1 MSILLT
7 TLFRMIA
14 SRQPEISLG
23 KTSHQ
28 WYVADSS
35 TIEWISFCGIQKT
48 SKTSLAEKT
57 TPLTLAGTIGW
68 FDRVAVKRKLHYLGK
83 I

>member
-7 TLFRMIA
+7 TLIRMIA
-14 SRQPEISLG
+14 SRQLEILLG

-35 TIEWISFCGIQKT
+35 TVEWISFCGIQKNFENFSYGEGYSIDAGRANRSVLT
-48 SKTSLAEKT
+48 VLPLSGSYT
-57 TPLTLAGTIGW
+57 T
-68 FDRVAVKRKLHYLGK
+68 
-83 I
+83 